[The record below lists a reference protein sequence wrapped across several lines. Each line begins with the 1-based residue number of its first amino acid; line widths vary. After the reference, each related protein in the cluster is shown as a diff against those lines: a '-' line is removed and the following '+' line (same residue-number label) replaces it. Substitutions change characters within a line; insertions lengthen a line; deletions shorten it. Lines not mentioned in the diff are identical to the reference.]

1 LFFIIDEPEDEQM
14 IKEKSNE
21 DNNCLIYRDDGR
33 FFRLIILLEK
43 SFVIFND
50 KPFYIYS
57 IMKE

>member
-1 LFFIIDEPEDEQM
+1 MFFIIIFDEHM

-21 DNNCLIYRDDGR
+21 DNDCLIYRDDER
-33 FFRLIILLEK
+33 FFRFIILLEK

-50 KPFYIYS
+50 KPFIYS

>member
-1 LFFIIDEPEDEQM
+1 M

-21 DNNCLIYRDDGR
+21 DNNCLIYRDDER

-50 KPFYIYS
+50 KPLIYS